1 MATRRRRFHLR
12 TERLVV
18 RMLARADVTAFVR
31 YRNLPEV
38 ALHQDWPLPYTRD
51 LAHQLVDELE
61 RLDGPTA
68 GGWAQLAVALPDG
81 TLVGDVAVWLD
92 AAGTFA
98 MLGYTLAPEHQ
109 GRGYAT
115 EAVSAVID
123 WLFAGGP
130 GHVPVHRIAATLDP
144 ANLASARVLE
154 ACGFEYVGTAREAA
168 LVRGTWADD
177 ARFSLLPSDW
187 EAWNAR
193 PTHHPEN
200 VELAE
205 LAHSDV
211 RRLLAIAPA
220 YSQRRLVAPVGTSLA
235 EALLPPTENGHHVTA
250 WYRGIRA
257 DGELVG
263 FAMVAEPHAGE
274 PHPYLWRMV
283 IDRPHQQRGIG
294 RRAVLA
300 IADHWRAAGAR
311 RLKVSYVPDV
321 PGNPA
326 RFYEGLGFVPTG
338 HVDDGEVEAALDL
351 T

>member
-1 MATRRRRFHLR
+1 MATRRRRFRVR

-61 RLDGPTA
+61 RLDRPTA
-68 GGWAQLAVALPDG
+68 GGWVQLAVALPDD

-123 WLFAGGP
+123 WLFTGGP
-130 GHVPVHRIAATLDP
+130 GQLRVHRIAATIDP

-154 ACGFEYVGTAREAA
+154 ACGFEYVGTARQAA
-168 LVRGTWADD
+168 LVRGNWADD
-177 ARFSLLPSDW
+177 ARFSLLQSDW
-187 EAWNAR
+187 EAWKAR
-193 PTHHPEN
+193 PKHHPDE
-200 VELAE
+200 VALSE
-205 LAHSDV
+205 LAHADV
-211 RRLLAIAPA
+211 RPLLAITPA
-220 YSQRRLVAPVGTSLA
+220 YSQRQLVAPVGTSLA
-235 EALLPPTENGHHVTA
+235 EALLPPHVNGHQLTA

-257 DGELVG
+257 DDELVG

-274 PHPYLWRMV
+274 PDPYLWRLV
-283 IDRPHQQRGIG
+283 IDRRHQQRGIG

-300 IADHWRAAGAR
+300 IADHWRTAGVR

-326 RFYEGLGFVPTG
+326 RFYERLGFVPTG
-338 HVDDGEVEAALDL
+338 HIDDGEIEAALDL

>member
-1 MATRRRRFHLR
+1 MATRRRRFHVR

-18 RMLARADVTAFVR
+18 RMLARADVTEFVR
-31 YRNLPEV
+31 YRNLPDV

-68 GGWAQLAVALPDG
+68 GGWVQLAVTLPDG

-98 MLGYTLAPEHQ
+98 MVGYTLAPEHQ
-109 GRGYAT
+109 GRGYAV

-123 WLFAGGP
+123 WLWAGGP
-130 GHVPVHRIAATLDP
+130 GQPPVHRIAATLDP

-168 LVRGTWADD
+168 LVRGNWADD

-193 PTHHPEN
+193 PRHRPDD
-200 VELAE
+200 VELTE
-205 LAHSDV
+205 LTHADV
-211 RRLLAIAPA
+211 RQLLAIAPA
-220 YSQRRLVAPVGTSLA
+220 FSQRRLVAPVGTSLA
-235 EALLPPTENGHHVTA
+235 EALLPPSVDGHRLTA

-263 FAMVAEPHAGE
+263 FAMVAEPHPGE
-274 PHPYLWRMV
+274 HDPYLWRLV
-283 IDRPHQQRGIG
+283 IDRRHQQRGIG

-300 IADHWRAAGAR
+300 IAEHWRGAGSR
-311 RLKVSYVPDV
+311 RLKVSYVPDL

-326 RFYEGLGFVPTG
+326 RFYERLGFVPTG
-338 HVDDGEVEAALDL
+338 HIDDGEIEAALDL